1 MIVVYYII
9 ELVCWKEGPRQLSS
23 HDRKMFNL
31 NYMQIMATVNL
42 TKGGFLKRIADYES
56 STEVWKFLG
65 DKPALIDFYASWCG
79 PCKSLAP
86 VLEELSKEYEGKVDI
101 YKVNV
106 DDEEELASHFH
117 IRSVPTLMFVPITGN
132 PHIATGAPTKAQ
144 LRKMLDAL

>member
-1 MIVVYYII
+1 
-9 ELVCWKEGPRQLSS
+9 
-23 HDRKMFNL
+23 
-31 NYMQIMATVNL
+31 MATVNL